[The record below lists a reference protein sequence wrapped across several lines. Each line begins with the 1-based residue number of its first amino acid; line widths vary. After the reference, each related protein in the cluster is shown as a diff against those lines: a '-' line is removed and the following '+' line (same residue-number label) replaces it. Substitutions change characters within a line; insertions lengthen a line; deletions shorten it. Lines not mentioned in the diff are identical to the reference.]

1 MSILGISAFHHD
13 SAAAI
18 VKKHKIVFASH
29 EERFSRIKYDKR
41 WPQNVINYATNLVS
55 NDIDTV
61 VFYDKHT
68 RGESKSL
75 IKKQFPK
82 ANIEYVCHH
91 RSHAMSAICTTNWD
105 ECAVMVV
112 DTVGGRYSTSLGVFQ
127 NGRVEWIKRFVYP
140 NSLGLFYS
148 TATRLLGFT
157 PLKDE
162 SQVMAAAAFGRPKW
176 SDWIEDNVIRIGE
189 SDYHLRMDLRKGVGV
204 GALDW
209 DIASSVQHTTEKALL
224 MLAKFLKKETNSDNL
239 AISGGVALNCVAN
252 THLFKNSGFKNIA
265 VQPASGDAGCSLG
278 AAAVLERPEW
288 KTPYTGILIQNNVD
302 TSEVAQKLLEGKI
315 VALLHGKA
323 EFGPR
328 ALGNRSLL
336 ALPTIQNS
344 KLLHK
349 LKGRITDTWRPWA
362 PICLEDVAHYYF
374 EVYNK
379 KYNYDM
385 LFTADDK
392 SSPMKDINRISSAR
406 LQVVNNKTNSVLAEI
421 LEKTTEKDQP
431 VLINTSANARG
442 KPIVNTIEDFYNEMD
457 DYRDHVYVA

>member
-18 VKKHKIVFASH
+18 VKKHKVVFASH
-29 EERFSRIKYDKR
+29 EERFSRQKYDKR
-41 WPQNVINYATNLVS
+41 WPQNAINYSTHLCAE
-55 NDIDTV
+55 IKTV
-61 VFYDKHT
+61 VFYDKDNK
-68 RGESKSL
+68 GDSKSL

-82 ANIEYVCHH
+82 AEIEYVDHH
-91 RSHAMSAICTTNWD
+91 ESHAMSAICTTRWD

-112 DTVGGRYSTSLGVFQ
+112 DTVGGLYSTSLGVFQ
-127 NGRVEWIKRFVYP
+127 KGKIKWIKRFEYP

-148 TATRLLGFT
+148 TATRLLGFK

-162 SQVMAAAAFGRPKW
+162 SQVMAAAAFGNPKW
-176 SDWIEDNVIRIGE
+176 SDWIENNVVQIGE
-189 SDYHLRMDLRKGVGV
+189 NNYQMRMDLRKGVGV
-204 GALDW
+204 GSLDW
-209 DIASSVQHTTEKALL
+209 DVAASVQYVTEKILL
-224 MLAKFLKKETNSDNL
+224 NLAKFLKKETKLKNL

-252 THLFKNSGFKNIA
+252 THLYKHSGFKNIA
-265 VQPASGDAGCSLG
+265 IQPAAGDAGCSLG
-278 AAAVLERPEW
+278 AAALLQRPDW
-288 KTPYTGILIQNNVD
+288 TTPYTGIHIPIKIN
-302 TSEVAQKLLEGKI
+302 TSEVAEKLLEGKI

-336 ALPTIQNS
+336 ALPTVHNS

-362 PICLEDVAHYYF
+362 PICLEDVATYYF

-392 SSPMKDINRISSAR
+392 SSPMREINRICSAR
-406 LQVVNNKTNSVLAEI
+406 LQVVNYQTNSVLSEI
-421 LEKTTEKDQP
+421 LKKTTKKDQP

-442 KPIVNTIEDFYNEMD
+442 KPIVNTREDFYNEMD
-457 DYRDHVYVA
+457 DYRDYVHVA